1 MRIGYAR
8 VSTVDQDNAMQ
19 ISALLTARC
28 DKIVQEKKSAVKVR
42 PVLDAMLSELK
53 RGDVLVVYKLDRLA
67 RSLTHL
73 LQIVELVNKRGAHL
87 KSVTEPV
94 DHTTPAGRMFLQFLG
109 AIAEFERA
117 LIRERSMAGQLEAMR
132 AGKLFGRRSRLSLEV
147 QNELVQL
154 VGSGI
159 SLRDIGDA
167 YGVSYTRVWTLHREA
182 TGRPYRNLGPVRAL
196 LYANK

>member
-1 MRIGYAR
+1 MNRRSGDLTEQRQQASAYCVSQRLGALACPCPPGRNSRRCR
-8 VSTVDQDNAMQ
+8 V
-19 ISALLTARC
+19 
-28 DKIVQEKKSAVKVR
+28 
-42 PVLDAMLSELK
+42 
-53 RGDVLVVYKLDRLA
+53 
-67 RSLTHL
+67 
-73 LQIVELVNKRGAHL
+73 VEHVNKRGAHL

-182 TGRPYRNLGPVRAL
+182 IGKPYRNLGPVRAL
-196 LYANK
+196 FYANK